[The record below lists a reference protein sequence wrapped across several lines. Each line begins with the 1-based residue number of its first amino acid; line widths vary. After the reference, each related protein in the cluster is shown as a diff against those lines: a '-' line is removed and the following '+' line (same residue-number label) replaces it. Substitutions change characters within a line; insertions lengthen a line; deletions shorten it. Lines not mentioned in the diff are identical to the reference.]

1 MVVVMAPN
9 RWQSA
14 MSGLGFSSG
23 GGSAPPEWTGGGG
36 ASSNNNRGGA
46 FRATVD
52 RAIGAVNP
60 AHSAADALCPSLTYR
75 QRLQGT
81 LACFVIGLTFSI
93 VGTILWWTGHVAS
106 FALLYTLGNL
116 TSICGTGFLIGPKK
130 QVKNMCKARRAIA
143 TCIYFGAMVLTLAA
157 ALKSWPAVTIL
168 LLVLL
173 QWCAMVWYIASYIP
187 YGQKMLSKCL
197 GSMAGV

>member
-1 MVVVMAPN
+1 
-9 RWQSA
+9 
-14 MSGLGFSSG
+14 MSPGCGCEKRQVAQIQFALRERVRRKGTLGQYRKQD
-23 GGSAPPEWTGGGG
+23 ALLPQLE
-36 ASSNNNRGGA
+36 ALVA
-46 FRATVD
+46 
-52 RAIGAVNP
+52 
-60 AHSAADALCPSLTYR
+60 AADALCPSLTYR

-157 ALKSWPAVTIL
+157 AFSSLGTGSAVFHGSQTTLGNRIDN
-168 LLVLL
+168 V
-173 QWCAMVWYIASYIP
+173 IALMSSEHVGAI
-187 YGQKMLSKCL
+187 
-197 GSMAGV
+197 